1 MFPKERNECG
11 PSCLEQ
17 SWISYQSSQIN
28 ETWLLRAMKKIKQAK
43 VIESDRVVVT
53 ILDTGDQKGVSKEV
67 AFK

>member
-1 MFPKERNECG
+1 
-11 PSCLEQ
+11 
-17 SWISYQSSQIN
+17 
-28 ETWLLRAMKKIKQAK
+28 MKKIKQAK